1 MSKKIIIIISI
12 AAVIIIASGIFL
24 TLWFTQ
30 RETTQAPAPD
40 ATVVVPDYSEDYGAC
55 TLVTKDQITSA
66 LGSVADTLKDAYDS
80 GKLFYSENVKA
91 QYCSYDFT
99 DKAEDG
105 NFRAEVSVYITEANA
120 DATEDLLKTDTTLT
134 MIPLDSGDG
143 FYRSYTDQKDP
154 EAAPVKHFTL
164 TFFADASQ
172 YTLSI
177 NQLESSVTFND
188 MSATKALITLAN
200 EATIDK

>member
-12 AAVIIIASGIFL
+12 VAVIIITSGIFL
-24 TLWFTQ
+24 ALWLSQ
-30 RETTQAPAPD
+30 REATQAPVPD
-40 ATVVVPDYSEDYGAC
+40 ATVVVPDHSEDYGAC
-55 TLVTKDQITSA
+55 TLVTKDQITRA
-66 LGSVADTLKDAYDS
+66 LGSIADTLKDPYNS

-105 NFRAEVSVYITEANA
+105 SFRAEVSVYSTEADAEATTNLLET
-120 DATEDLLKTDTTLT
+120 DATLA
-134 MIPLDSGDG
+134 IVPLDSGDG

-154 EAAPVKHFTL
+154 DASPVKHFTL
-164 TFFADASQ
+164 TFLTGASQ

-177 NQLESSVTFND
+177 NQLESGVTFD
-188 MSATKALITLAN
+188 DTSATKALITLAN
-200 EATIDK
+200 EATINK